1 MMFFKKNRGKIVSVI
16 FIIAILVLSYVWGG
30 NIPHEKSVEKEQ
42 HSEILS
48 PVAEKQ
54 EILPDEKT
62 ALQEKTSPK
71 EETESA
77 EQHLSQ
83 PLQEMETETKTST
96 KNIEYSV
103 LQGMKINKETGV
115 DEYETQPVPEGRP
128 VPIEPQTVT
137 ISDKQMTCTLAIGCG
152 TLLDNLDYLE
162 EAKRQLVPAD
172 GIILA
177 EKQVTF
183 YEGESVFNVLLRET
197 RRNNIHMEYVSTPIY
212 NSAYIEGIHNLYE
225 FDCGELSGWMYSVN
239 GWFPNYGCSRYALKE
254 GDRVEWIYT
263 CALGKDVK

>member
-1 MMFFKKNRGKIVSVI
+1 MMLFRKNRGKIVSVI
-16 FIIAILVLSYVWGG
+16 FIIAILVLSYEWGG
-30 NIPHEKSVEKEQ
+30 NIPSEKNAEKEQ
-42 HSEILS
+42 YSEISS
-48 PVAEKQ
+48 PVAEKH
-54 EILPDEKT
+54 EILPENPKP
-62 ALQEKTSPK
+62 QEKTSSK
-71 EETESA
+71 EPEGA
-77 EQHLSQ
+77 EQHLSE
-83 PLQEMETETKTST
+83 PLQESETETEASAE
-96 KNIEYSV
+96 NFEYSL

-115 DEYETQPVPEGRP
+115 DEYETQPVPEGKP

-137 ISDKQMTCTLAIGCG
+137 ISDKQMTCTLSIRCS
-152 TLLDNLDYLE
+152 TLLDNLKYLD

-254 GDRVEWIYT
+254 GDRIEWIYT